1 MSGITQLA
9 TQFKINGVLS
19 TDATVMQ
26 NIETL
31 CSAAQAWLTYDI
43 NAGRWAVNINQA
55 GFSVA
60 SFDNSNIIGPISVS
74 GTGLRDLYNSVRV
87 EFPHIDLRDNL
98 DFVTVEIPDEDRNAN
113 EPDNQLNIVFDV
125 LNDPTQA
132 ELLGVIE
139 LKQSRVDKVIQFVT
153 DYSYLGLTAGSL
165 IDVTN
170 DVLGYTNK
178 IFRIISIAEEDSDD
192 GNIALNITALEYDA
206 NVYDPGDLFR
216 FTRTDENGL
225 ITIGQIGI
233 PGTPTITATSQDVR
247 PRVSIE
253 STVPE
258 GIVNGMEFWLSEDD
272 GTTFVLLATER
283 ASGGGNFTFGDTIGY
298 EYDKVVTGNL
308 QAKTRAVNSTT
319 SSLYSNVGSLNNFV
333 PVQVTD
339 AIGFDTEVLD
349 EFGEFEPLQ
358 LALPLLMTALDGFLD
373 GDSDMDNVFGN
384 LFDSLFGPAFDSASA
399 ALGGGLNLAFQ
410 KVLVD
415 GSAPVQDAYTVLTTT
430 APMSFTV
437 TEPGNYLVSIF
448 ANFGASGTPG
458 PTQDAAIELK
468 LFTGGTPGSGTFV
481 SGSFT
486 GTSYSGVNV
495 YDDLDAHVTVY
506 LTAGTYNIEVTYY
519 TTEATFLAVQTVVN
533 GPATYGAIEGTHI
546 EPA

>member
-1 MSGITQLA
+1 MSGITQLE
-9 TQFKINGVLS
+9 TQFRINGVLS

-55 GFSVA
+55 GASVA

-74 GTGLRDLYNSVRV
+74 GTGLRDLYNSVKV

-98 DFVTVEIPDEDRNAN
+98 DCVTVEIPDEDRNAN
-113 EPDNQLNIVFDV
+113 EPDNQLNIVFDIV
-125 LNDPTQA
+125 NDPTQA

-170 DVLGYTNK
+170 DVLGYSNK
-178 IFRIISIAEEDSDD
+178 LFRIVSIAEEDTDD

-225 ITIGQIGI
+225 ITIGEIGT

-258 GIVNGMEFWLSEDD
+258 GIVNGMEFWLSEDN

-283 ASGGGNFTFGDTIGY
+283 ASGSGNFTFGDTIGY

-319 SSLYSNVGSLNNFV
+319 SSLYSSVGSLNGFV

-339 AIGFDTEVLD
+339 AIGVDTEILD
-349 EFGEFEPLQ
+349 EDGDSIATQ
-358 LALPLLMTALDGFLD
+358 LALSALLAALDGFLN
-373 GDSDMDNVFGN
+373 GDDDMDNVFGEA
-384 LFDSLFGPAFDSASA
+384 FDSLFGPAFDSAA
-399 ALGGGLNLAFQ
+399 GALPGGMVLSFQ
-410 KVLVD
+410 KLIQN
-415 GSAPVQDAYTVLTTT
+415 AEITQDALTNLTTT
-430 APMSFTV
+430 SPISFV
-437 TEPGNYLVSIF
+437 ITESGNYFLSLF
-448 ANFGASGTPG
+448 ANFGAVPGTIDERDIVIELFTTSTFNSGT
-458 PTQDAAIELK
+458 EV
-468 LFTGGTPGSGTFV
+468 PGSRVETTD
-481 SGSFT
+481 SNT
-486 GTSYSGVNV
+486 DAYN
-495 YDDLDAHVTVY
+495 DLDCHVTVA
-506 LTAGTYNIEVTYY
+506 LTPGTYYARITYY
-519 TTEATFLAVQTVVN
+519 TENATIILFNATLH
-533 GPATYGAIEGTHI
+533 GPAQYGGIEGDPDDI
-546 EPA
+546 EP